1 MTRSMSD
8 IVKHMPLEN
17 LNNQSVS
24 EMLDVAYHLEQQNKY
39 YRESLDQL
47 KDDKIKYQEL
57 LGKVGS
63 YMKQHD
69 LSKQDKLDGISEVL
83 EDYYIWES
91 RKS

>member
-47 KDDKIKYQEL
+47 KDDKI
-57 LGKVGS
+57 
-63 YMKQHD
+63 
-69 LSKQDKLDGISEVL
+69 
-83 EDYYIWES
+83 
-91 RKS
+91 